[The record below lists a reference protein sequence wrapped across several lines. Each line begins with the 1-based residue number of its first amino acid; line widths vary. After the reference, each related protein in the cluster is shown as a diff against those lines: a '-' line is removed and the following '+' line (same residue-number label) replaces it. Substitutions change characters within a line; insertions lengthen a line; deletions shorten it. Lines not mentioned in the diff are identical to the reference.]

1 MDRDENS
8 AYNILKRYLARL
20 GPHILQ
26 GCGALHEDGN
36 SVEVMLAS
44 CHVQVQQLELWES
57 VADVSPRFER
67 Q

>member
-1 MDRDENS
+1 M
-8 AYNILKRYLARL
+8 KTRL
-20 GPHILQ
+20 TTSLNGTLPGWGHQ